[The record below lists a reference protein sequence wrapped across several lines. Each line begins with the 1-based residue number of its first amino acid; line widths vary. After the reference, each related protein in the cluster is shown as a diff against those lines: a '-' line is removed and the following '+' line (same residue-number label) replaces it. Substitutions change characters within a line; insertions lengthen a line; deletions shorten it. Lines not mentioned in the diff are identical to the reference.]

1 MLHKMRHE
9 PVLFT
14 VMWVS
19 SVFLPKT
26 NMITLCAW
34 ISIHFDGTVLVGGCT
49 WLSVRLST
57 PEDDKRKWNRPCS
70 VARASR
76 LTYDVSCCCHSHRSH
91 RRSQIFIS
99 RYIREYGCNQC
110 LATVYFPASHR
121 SFFSRCGFF
130 FESIVELSH
139 KSEHVTW
146 HRSHGIA
153 IVLARIQS
161 PSLQRCQYSLGVFF
175 FSSNKVR
182 PMCGVYLD
190 SQLPPNRLWRISQ
203 FSHSIYV
210 EALMLVIAWV
220 FLLSRVRVIR
230 AQWQLAVF
238 VDSRISSEG
247 GRLIKAPK
255 MPNFLLSHRHH
266 ACHVPCAQVN
276 NDYIFQHEKCISTF
290 HTNDSVTLL

>member
-1 MLHKMRHE
+1 MSGINKCASHRCKQKKWSKRLKDTNRNTHTHARPYRAMLHKMRHE

-26 NMITLCAW
+26 NIITLCAW

-121 SFFSRCGFF
+121 SFFFSLRILLWKHSRALTQIRTCHLTSKSRNSNCPRAHPISITLTMPIFIRCFF
-130 FESIVELSH
+130 FLF
-139 KSEHVTW
+139 KS
-146 HRSHGIA
+146 S
-153 IVLARIQS
+153 
-161 PSLQRCQYSLGVFF
+161 
-175 FSSNKVR
+175 SSNVW
-182 PMCGVYLD
+182 
-190 SQLPPNRLWRISQ
+190 SISRL
-203 FSHSIYV
+203 
-210 EALMLVIAWV
+210 
-220 FLLSRVRVIR
+220 
-230 AQWQLAVF
+230 
-238 VDSRISSEG
+238 
-247 GRLIKAPK
+247 
-255 MPNFLLSHRHH
+255 
-266 ACHVPCAQVN
+266 
-276 NDYIFQHEKCISTF
+276 STA
-290 HTNDSVTLL
+290 T